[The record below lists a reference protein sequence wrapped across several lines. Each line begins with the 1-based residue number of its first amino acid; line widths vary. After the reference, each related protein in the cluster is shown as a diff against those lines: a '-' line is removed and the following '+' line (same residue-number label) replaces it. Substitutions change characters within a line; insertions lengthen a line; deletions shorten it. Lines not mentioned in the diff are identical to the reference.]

1 MVDLS
6 TTNIR
11 TLLFFIAVYDAQSF
25 SLVAR
30 KEGVSPSMI
39 SRTMQQFEEAI
50 GQQLFYRNT
59 RSVMPTE
66 AARQLIDP
74 VRAIAEELERAK
86 EALQNRAVVPS
97 GLVRINAPVFFGQR
111 HIAPTIGGL
120 ATRYPGLR
128 IELMLTDDFIDPHRE
143 AADVIFRIGTLT
155 DSAFHARVFGEQHY
169 HVAAS
174 PAYLHRHGA
183 PRTPDELSRHACLVY
198 RGSSG
203 ANRWLLRQGEAPWVH
218 YPLTPALVSNN
229 ADALLTAALGGM
241 GLVLFPDW
249 LMGDCLKNGTLIKLL
264 ADYDAAIRTEAQQI
278 AAIYPNARHPPLNV
292 RAVIDYYVETFGTP
306 PYWQVK

>member
-1 MVDLS
+1 
-6 TTNIR
+6 
-11 TLLFFIAVYDAQSF
+11 
-25 SLVAR
+25 
-30 KEGVSPSMI
+30 
-39 SRTMQQFEEAI
+39 
-50 GQQLFYRNT
+50 
-59 RSVMPTE
+59 
-66 AARQLIDP
+66 
-74 VRAIAEELERAK
+74 
-86 EALQNRAVVPS
+86 
-97 GLVRINAPVFFGQR
+97 
-111 HIAPTIGGL
+111 
-120 ATRYPGLR
+120 
-128 IELMLTDDFIDPHRE
+128 MLTDDFIDPHRE

-183 PRTPDELSRHACLVY
+183 PRTPDELSQHACLVY